1 MYQLDVIDR
10 KLLNLLQINSRSTI
24 RELSEQLNLSTTP
37 VYERIR
43 KLEKN
48 GYITGYI
55 TLIDPRK
62 AGLKL
67 IVYVSVSLQDHTKYA
82 IDAFEAEMEKLDEVL
97 EAYYISGNA
106 DFLLKVMV
114 EDMEAYHR
122 FITHKLSVIPNI
134 TQFFSSFVMS
144 ASKNKQ
150 HIKL

>member
-97 EAYYISGNA
+97 EA
-106 DFLLKVMV
+106 
-114 EDMEAYHR
+114 
-122 FITHKLSVIPNI
+122 
-134 TQFFSSFVMS
+134 
-144 ASKNKQ
+144 
-150 HIKL
+150 